1 MGDQM
6 RVSVVGAAGHVGL
19 PLSLVLAE
27 SGHDVFG
34 IDINAVAN
42 SAIMQGRMPH
52 REEGAQALLAKVLAS
67 GRLTMTERTDVI
79 RESDVVVVVIGTPID
94 ENLNPRLD
102 HLFHFFEQVRA
113 HFKNQLIVLR
123 STVSPGT
130 TDALRKAIR
139 ADDGSGLN
147 LVFGPERVLQGKS
160 IHEIKS
166 LPQIIGAYSE
176 PAYQRAR
183 AFFQTFNRSET
194 FFLPPIEAE
203 LGKLITNMARY
214 VGFALANEF
223 HLICQSF
230 GANACRIIDACNKD
244 YPRLNLPVP
253 GPNVGG
259 PCLQKDGWFL
269 IDRIPFADLIS
280 SAFRIN
286 EGMTMQVIQNLAG
299 RIKGRK
305 VAILGMTFKA
315 DSDDTR
321 NSLAFKLRRQLQ
333 FMGFHPVCVE
343 PHVNGFQTVDD
354 LKGCA
359 AVILMAPHHEFSDLK
374 SIVKVVDN
382 PACWFADLWG
392 FWPDMRYR
400 SRNGYFESKEVG

>member
-1 MGDQM
+1 M

-27 SGHDVFG
+27 SGHEVFG
-34 IDINAVAN
+34 IDINAAAN

-52 REEGAQALLAKVLAS
+52 REEGAEALLAKVLAS
-67 GRLTMTERTDVI
+67 GRLTMTQHDDVI

-94 ENLNPRLD
+94 ENLNPRVD
-102 HLFHFFEQVRA
+102 HLFQFFEQARA
-113 HFKNQLIVLR
+113 HFRNQLIILR

-130 TDALRKAIR
+130 TDALRKAIH
-139 ADDGSGLN
+139 ADEGSGLN

-176 PAYQRAR
+176 TAYQRAR

-299 RIKGRK
+299 RIKGSK

-333 FMGFHPVCVE
+333 FMGFDPVCVE
-343 PHVNGFQTVDD
+343 PHVNGFQTIGDI
-354 LKGCA
+354 KGCA

-374 SIVKVVDN
+374 SIVKAVDN
-382 PACWFADLWG
+382 PECWFADLWG
-392 FWPDMRYR
+392 FWPDLRYR
-400 SRNGYFESKEVG
+400 SRNGYFQSKEVG

>member
-1 MGDQM
+1 M

-27 SGHDVFG
+27 SGHDVYG
-34 IDINAVAN
+34 IDIDAAAN
-42 SAIMQGRMPH
+42 TAIMQGRMPH
-52 REEGAQALLAKVLAS
+52 REDGAEELLARALAS
-67 GRLTMTERTDVI
+67 GRLRMTQDTGVI
-79 RESDVVVVVIGTPID
+79 RDSDVVVVVIGTPID
-94 ENLNPRLD
+94 ENLNPRVD
-102 HLFHFFEQVRA
+102 HLFQFFEQARA
-113 HFKNQLIVLR
+113 HFKDQLIVLR

-130 TDALRKAIR
+130 TDALRKSLH
-139 ADDGSGLN
+139 ADEGSELN

-160 IHEIKS
+160 IHEIRS

-176 PAYQRAR
+176 AAYQRAR
-183 AFFQTFNRSET
+183 TFFQTFNRSET
-194 FFLPPIEAE
+194 YFLTPIEAE
-203 LGKLITNMARY
+203 LGKLITNMSRY

-223 HLICQSF
+223 HLICESF

-269 IDRIPFADLIS
+269 IDRIPFGDLIS

-286 EGMTMQVIQNLAG
+286 EGMPMQVIQTLAG
-299 RIKGRK
+299 RIKGKK

-315 DSDDTR
+315 NSDDTR

-333 FMGFHPVCVE
+333 FRGFEPVCVE
-343 PHVNGFQTVDD
+343 PHVDNFQSIDAI
-354 LKGCA
+354 KGSA
-359 AVILMAPHHEFSDLK
+359 AVVLMTPHDQFKDLSSILKA
-374 SIVKVVDN
+374 VDN
-382 PACWFADLWG
+382 PDCWFVDLWG
-392 FWPDMRYR
+392 FWPEMRYR
-400 SRNGYFESKEVG
+400 SRNGYFEANEVG

>member
-1 MGDQM
+1 MSDQM

-27 SGHDVFG
+27 SGHDVYG
-34 IDINAVAN
+34 IDIDVAA
-42 SAIMQGRMPH
+42 STAIMQGRMPH
-52 REEGAQALLAKVLAS
+52 REDGAEELLARVLAS
-67 GRLTMTERTDVI
+67 GRLRMTQDTGAI
-79 RESDVVVVVIGTPID
+79 RDSDVVVVVIGTPID
-94 ENLNPRLD
+94 ENLNPRVD
-102 HLFHFFEQVRA
+102 HLFQFFERVRA
-113 HFKNQLIVLR
+113 HFKDQLIVLR

-130 TDALRKAIR
+130 TDALRQSLH
-139 ADDGSGLN
+139 ADEGSKLN

-160 IHEIKS
+160 IHEIRS

-176 PAYQRAR
+176 AAYQRAQK
-183 AFFQTFNRSET
+183 FFQTFNQSET
-194 FFLPPIEAE
+194 FFLTPIEAE
-203 LGKLITNMARY
+203 LGKLITNMSRY

-223 HLICQSF
+223 HLICESF

-244 YPRLNLPVP
+244 YPRLSLPVP

-286 EGMTMQVIQNLAG
+286 EGMPMQVIQTLAS
-299 RIKGRK
+299 RIKGKK

-315 DSDDTR
+315 NSDDTR

-333 FMGFHPVCVE
+333 FRGFEPVCVE
-343 PHVNGFQTVDD
+343 PHVDNFQTIDAI
-354 LKGCA
+354 KGSA
-359 AVILMAPHHEFSDLK
+359 AVVLMTPHDQFKDLG
-374 SIVKVVDN
+374 SIVKTVDN
-382 PACWFADLWG
+382 PECWFVDLWG
-392 FWPDMRYR
+392 FWPEMRYR
-400 SRNGYFESKEVG
+400 SRNGYFEANEVG